1 MAIII
6 RKWFILSL
14 GIFFAAYILPGFD
27 ITSVWMIIVG
37 AAFLGLFNIT
47 IKPLLLVLTLP
58 FNVLT
63 LGLFTFV
70 INGIVL
76 FIVGSIMKDWTID
89 SLWTAILAALI
100 ISIIS
105 LLVNFIF
112 TEDKDRYMHVQT
124 TTRNRPYDRQ

>member
-1 MAIII
+1 MALIL
-6 RKWFILSL
+6 RKWFVLSL
-14 GIFFAAYILPGFD
+14 GIFFATYILPGFD
-27 ITSVWMIIVG
+27 IASVWMIIVG

-47 IKPLLLVLTLP
+47 IKPLLFVLTLP

-112 TEDKDRYMHVQT
+112 AEDKDRYMHVQT
-124 TTRNRPYDRQ
+124 TTRNRPYDQQ